1 MKKNISINLQG
12 IIFHIEEDGYD
23 ILSRY
28 LNEVKMHFANYQGH
42 EDIVADI
49 EGRIAELF
57 AARISPIQQVISLY
71 DVETMIAK
79 MGRVRDFA
87 VEFDED
93 DEAATAA
100 ADPAAGGTFG
110 PDGTFGPNG
119 PFGPKG
125 PFGKEGPFGPKG
137 PFAVGNEPDGS
148 PKRLYRDMAHRKIG
162 GVAAGMAQYFNISP
176 LWTRLGWVL
185 LALFS
190 PTLINIFRGR
200 FGDEHFDVSLGG
212 WAVVGY
218 IILWIVLPKRYDAPA
233 PVDSSLADGPLPGRK
248 YYRDVDHGKI
258 GGVAAGLAYYLRID
272 VTLIRIV
279 LLAGLFAGGFTFLL
293 YIILWIVA
301 PQAKTVADKM
311 RMQGEDMTLQ
321 GFDSKLR
328 NSPFDEAAPV
338 GGNRPVGAF
347 LEDLGRNLRPLVD
360 FVASVFR
367 VGAGA
372 LMSLVG
378 FALLLALAIALGV
391 GVGFIPNSENII
403 MGNLP
408 VHVLLSGIADWGIL
422 AGFLVAGIP
431 ALVLFLGGLNLLLRR
446 SIMSRTVGLT
456 LFGLWLLGIVGV
468 VMTVARHS
476 RDFQYDAEVEAV
488 TPYPSLTTPVLFLDE
503 HSIDRHTDQWPNVRL
518 AALDSGRTVEV
529 LRIMSA
535 KGSSEADARRTAG
548 SSIAYSVR
556 VSGDSSLVFDDHFS
570 FQPNA
575 RFRDQDLDV
584 VIRLPRDRT
593 FRLSRGFAY
602 LLGDNGFVGNNR
614 PSDPEKYRYRLRGS
628 KLECMGCPDEDT
640 SQDEEDYD
648 DGRDDDGRNNLTLN
662 YGGAPTFSTDLNSY
676 GPDRKTFEERD
687 FNEVQVQ
694 GGYRV
699 VVRHGNSF
707 RIEAAGRST
716 DLRDL
721 RIERDG
727 NELDIRPRRSGIWG
741 AFDNK
746 NEKVL
751 IVIEMPNIRQLDL
764 AGTVRAD
771 LSGFPRQ
778 ERLEVEQAGASHL
791 RLAGDFGK
799 LTFSLAGACRTT
811 AQGSADELELDGA
824 GACELTAS
832 ELRAREANIDLAGVC
847 KARVQVSETLKADAV
862 GACVVEY
869 SGNPAN
875 VNTDATGAS
884 RVRKL

>member
-12 IIFHIEEDGYD
+12 IIFHIEEDGYE

-28 LNEVKMHFANYQGH
+28 LNEVKLHFANYQGH
-42 EDIVADI
+42 EEIVADI

-57 AARISPIQQVISLY
+57 AARITPVQQVISLA

-93 DEAATAA
+93 DAAATAG
-100 ADPAAGGTFG
+100 ADPAAG
-110 PDGTFGPNG
+110 GTFGPNG

-125 PFGKEGPFGPKG
+125 PFGKEGPFGPQG
-137 PFAVGNEPDGS
+137 PFAVGTEPDGS

-162 GVAAGMAQYFNISP
+162 GVAAGMAQYFRISP
-176 LWTRLGWVL
+176 TWVRLGWVL

-190 PTLINIFRGR
+190 PALIHIVSGR
-200 FGDEHFDVSLGG
+200 FDENRFNVSFGG
-212 WAVVGY
+212 WAIIGY
-218 IILWIVLPKRYDAPA
+218 ILLWVVLPKRYDAPT
-233 PVDSSLADGPLPGRK
+233 PVDNALSDGPLPGRK

-258 GGVAAGLAYYLRID
+258 GGVAAGLAYYLRVD

-311 RMQGEDMTLQ
+311 RMRGDDLTLQ

-328 NSPFDEAAPV
+328 STPFDEAAPV
-338 GGNRPVGAF
+338 GGNRPVGTF
-347 LEDLGRNLRPLVD
+347 LEDLGRNLRPLVS
-360 FVASVFR
+360 FVGSAIR
-367 VGAGA
+367 VAAG
-372 LMSLVG
+372 LLLSLVG
-378 FALLLALAIALGV
+378 FALLVALAVALGV
-391 GVGFIPNSENII
+391 GVGFIPNSENIV
-403 MGNLP
+403 MGDLP
-408 VHVLLSGIADWGIL
+408 VHVLLGGIAGWGML
-422 AGFLVAGIP
+422 AGFLAAGIP
-431 ALVLFLGGLNLLLRR
+431 ALALFLGGLNLLFRR
-446 SIMSRTVGLT
+446 SIMNRTVGLT
-456 LFGLWLLGIVGV
+456 LFGLWLLGVVGL

-476 RDFQYDAEVEAV
+476 RDFQYDAEVEQV
-488 TPYPSLTTPVLFLDE
+488 TPYPTLTTPVLFLDE
-503 HSIDRHTDQWPNVRL
+503 HSIDRNTNQWPNVRL

-529 LRIMSA
+529 LRILSA

-548 SSIAYSVR
+548 TSIAYSVR
-556 VSGDSSLVFDDHFS
+556 VSGDSSLIFDDHFS
-570 FQPNA
+570 FRPDA
-575 RFRDQDLDV
+575 RYRDQDLDV
-584 VIRLPRDRT
+584 VLRLPRDRT

-602 LLGDNGFVGNNR
+602 LVGNDAFVSNR
-614 PSDPEKYRYRLRGS
+614 RPADPEKYRYRLRGN
-628 KLECMGCPDEDT
+628 KLECLGCPAEDM
-640 SQDEEDYD
+640 SPDEEDYD
-648 DGRDDDGRNNLTLN
+648 TSRGDNDRDSNLTID
-662 YGGAPTFSTDLNSY
+662 YGGAPTFSTDLDSY

-687 FNEVQVQ
+687 FDEVQVQ

-699 VVRHGNSF
+699 VVRHGSRF
-707 RIEAAGRST
+707 RIEAAGRSA

-721 RIERDG
+721 RVERDG
-727 NELDIRPRRSGIWG
+727 HELDIRPRRAGLFD
-741 AFDNK
+741 AFDSK
-746 NEKVL
+746 REKVL
-751 IVIEMPNIRQLDL
+751 IVIEMPSIRQLDL
-764 AGTVRAD
+764 AGAVRAD
-771 LSGFPRQ
+771 LAGFPRQ

-799 LTFSLAGACRTT
+799 LSVSLAGACRTT

-847 KARVQVSETLKADAV
+847 KARVQVSQTLKADAV
-862 GACVVEY
+862 GASVVEY

-875 VNTDATGAS
+875 VNTDATGGS
-884 RVRKL
+884 RVKKI

>member
-28 LNEVKMHFANYQGH
+28 LNEVKTHFANYQGH

-57 AARISPIQQVISLY
+57 AARISPGQQVVTLS

-93 DEAATAA
+93 DEAATAS
-100 ADPAAGGTFG
+100 ADRAAG
-110 PDGTFGPNG
+110 G

-125 PFGKEGPFGPKG
+125 PFSSGGAFATATATDETGPR
-137 PFAVGNEPDGS
+137 
-148 PKRLYRDMAHRKIG
+148 RLYRDMAHRRIG
-162 GVAAGMAQYFNISP
+162 GVAAGMAQYFSISP
-176 LWTRLGWVL
+176 LWVRLGWVL

-190 PTLINIFRGR
+190 PALINIFSGR
-200 FGDEHFDVSLGG
+200 FGEDHFRISLGG

-218 IILWIVLPKRYDAPA
+218 IILWIVLPKRYDAPE

-293 YIILWIVA
+293 YVILWIVA
-301 PQAKTVADKM
+301 PQATTVADKM
-311 RMQGEDMTLQ
+311 RMRGDDMTLQ

-328 NSPFDEAAPV
+328 NAPFDEAAPV
-338 GGNRPVGAF
+338 GDNRPVGTF
-347 LEDLGRNLRPLVD
+347 LEDLGRNLRPLVS
-360 FVASVFR
+360 FVGSAIR
-367 VGAGA
+367 IGAG
-372 LMSLVG
+372 LLLGLIG

-391 GVGFIPNSENII
+391 GVGFIPNSNNII
-403 MGNLP
+403 MSDLP
-408 VHVLLSGIADWGIL
+408 VHVLLNGIAGWGIL
-422 AGFLVAGIP
+422 AGFLALGIP
-431 ALVLFLGGLNLLLRR
+431 ALSLLLGGLNLLLRR
-446 SIMSRTVGLT
+446 SIMNRTVGLT
-456 LFGLWLLGIVGV
+456 LFSLWLLGIVGV

-488 TPYPSLTTPVLFLDE
+488 TPYPALTTPVLLLAE
-503 HSIDRHTDQWPNVRL
+503 HGIERNGNQWPNVRL

-529 LRIMSA
+529 LRVMSA

-584 VIRLPRDRT
+584 VLRLPRDRT
-593 FRLSRGFAY
+593 FRISRGFAY
-602 LLGDNGFVGNNR
+602 LLGNNGFVGNNR
-614 PSDPEKYRYRLRGS
+614 PSDPEKYRYRLRGN
-628 KLECMGCPDEDT
+628 KLECLGCPDEDPD
-640 SQDEEDYD
+640 QDEEDYD
-648 DGRDDDGRNNLTLN
+648 DNRDHNDRDNLTID
-662 YGGAPTFSTDLNSY
+662 YGGAPSFSTDLDSY
-676 GPDRKTFEERD
+676 DSDRKTFEERD
-687 FNEVQVQ
+687 FNEVRVQ

-699 VVRHGNSF
+699 VVRHGSNF
-707 RIEAAGRST
+707 RIEAAGRSA

-727 NELDIRPRRSGIWG
+727 NELNIRPRRGGIWEV
-741 AFDNK
+741 FDNE

-764 AGTVRAD
+764 AGAVRAD
-771 LSGFPRQ
+771 LAGFPRQ
-778 ERLEVEQAGASHL
+778 ERLEVRQAGASHL
-791 RLAGDFGK
+791 RLAGDFGQ
-799 LTFSLAGACRTT
+799 LSFSLAGACRTT
-811 AQGSADELELDGA
+811 AQGSADELKLAGA

-869 SGNPAN
+869 GGNPAS

-884 RVRKL
+884 RVRKI